1 MFFSRAALEWL
12 LVSGKQPDCI
22 HLHDWQSAAVVS
34 CAGGGREAA
43 GGGAAASLCVP
54 RPVERRATLGTSR

>member
-12 LVSGKQPDCI
+12 AVSGKQPDII

-34 CAGGGREAA
+34 EWSGSCGLLVGGG
-43 GGGAAASLCVP
+43 
-54 RPVERRATLGTSR
+54 